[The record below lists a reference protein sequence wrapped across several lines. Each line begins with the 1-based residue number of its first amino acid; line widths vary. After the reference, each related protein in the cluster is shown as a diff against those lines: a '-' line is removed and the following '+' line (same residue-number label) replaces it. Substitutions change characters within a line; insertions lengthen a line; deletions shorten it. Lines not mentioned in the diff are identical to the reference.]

1 MSTCIWN
8 IMCTVIKVIN
18 FIDKNNLSL
27 NENLKITRFRLISR
41 YVVKK

>member
-1 MSTCIWN
+1 
-8 IMCTVIKVIN
+8 MCTVIKVID